1 MALAPQ
7 VVDALKKEGKEELPV
22 IAAGGIADG
31 RGLLAALALGASG
44 ALIGTRF
51 LVARESGAFQAYQER
66 LLSSKETDTTIT
78 RVFTGRPTRGLYNT
92 FFRKIFT
99 FES

>member
-1 MALAPQ
+1 MALVSQ
-7 VVDALKKEGKEELPV
+7 IVNALRKDGKEELPTV
-22 IAAGGIADG
+22 AAGEIADG

-51 LVARESGAFQAYQER
+51 LVSRESGAFQAYQER

-78 RVFTGRPTRGLYNT
+78 RVFTGRPA
-92 FFRKIFT
+92 
-99 FES
+99 